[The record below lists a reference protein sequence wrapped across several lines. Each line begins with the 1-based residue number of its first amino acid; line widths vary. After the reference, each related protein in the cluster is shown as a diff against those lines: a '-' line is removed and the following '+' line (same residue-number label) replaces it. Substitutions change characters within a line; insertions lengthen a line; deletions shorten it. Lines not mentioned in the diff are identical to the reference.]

1 MFLSRFN
8 VSEIVAVK
16 NYMKKVNPVRHSASQ
31 SLNLVGQTRNLV
43 RHASGKFSSPII
55 KFGSRNLDSALE
67 NTNSANPYIF
77 PIRVVEQTGFRIFEF
92 QLFPLFHTVR
102 IRGGATENENP
113 KPNSKIFQAK
123 S

>member
-16 NYMKKVNPVRHSASQ
+16 NYMKKVNPVRHSTSQ

-43 RHASGKFSSPII
+43 PHASGKFSSPII

-77 PIRVVEQTGFRIFEF
+77 PVYGEVVRHTSLLALEPLAAESAASLVFNLQTNCTR
-92 QLFPLFHTVR
+92 
-102 IRGGATENENP
+102 
-113 KPNSKIFQAK
+113 
-123 S
+123 